1 MKIKDFQTFINERDG
16 ELRKVIMCV
25 STELSDFEFVIGDD
39 FHANQYMEL
48 FTKGDNPK
56 KASLPVINFCNTHTK
71 RLLEAGTPKE
81 LIYNPEEKKMEIAS
95 KVKWHKTHND
105 SKYVPKTILNADE
118 IDQLKFPIIAKP
130 ENRFSGQGIIKID
143 SLEDSKD
150 VDLSDFEVFSEKI
163 DIDEEHRIM
172 MWRGEPVMWVQR
184 VHGNEETKEM
194 TKKKDDKLYFKYVL
208 KKMED
213 MPQNWQSVFN
223 EFAETHSELDIYSV
237 DLMVDTDGKP
247 WVVEMSSEF
256 MPIYGVAAYY
266 YKKVFEDF
274 YGKKLNK
281 EEDSQIDMLQ
291 QKDVEATINFDKKRF
306 SVEK

>member
-1 MKIKDFQTFINERDG
+1 
-16 ELRKVIMCV
+16 
-25 STELSDFEFVIGDD
+25 
-39 FHANQYMEL
+39 
-48 FTKGDNPK
+48 
-56 KASLPVINFCNTHTK
+56 
-71 RLLEAGTPKE
+71 
-81 LIYNPEEKKMEIAS
+81 
-95 KVKWHKTHND
+95 
-105 SKYVPKTILNADE
+105 
-118 IDQLKFPIIAKP
+118 
-130 ENRFSGQGIIKID
+130 
-143 SLEDSKD
+143 
-150 VDLSDFEVFSEKI
+150 
-163 DIDEEHRIM
+163 

-208 KKMED
+208 KKLED

-223 EFAETHSELDIYSV
+223 EFAEAHNELDIYSV